1 MAPLKRNG
9 AAYDSKRIKVS
20 FMLRKLLF
28 YCLSVAI
35 LATFACLAR
44 QGELKMPSDALRA
57 DVAAEPDAAS
67 ESVAFLTDYDEAA
80 EKAARDNKPILLFF
94 MTKNCKFSAAML
106 RNAFADVQ
114 VEKLAKEFV
123 CVQID
128 MNEEKNGAICDA
140 YNVAVSPTVQFV
152 TAQGAPL
159 QRLASVQSGER
170 LAAQMQIALTSVA
183 WRDAR
188 GEEEKALL
196 R

>member
-1 MAPLKRNG
+1 MKRNG

-80 EKAARDNKPILLFF
+80 EKAARDNKPILLF
-94 MTKNCKFSAAML
+94 CS
-106 RNAFADVQ
+106 
-114 VEKLAKEFV
+114 
-123 CVQID
+123 
-128 MNEEKNGAICDA
+128 
-140 YNVAVSPTVQFV
+140 S
-152 TAQGAPL
+152 
-159 QRLASVQSGER
+159 
-170 LAAQMQIALTSVA
+170 
-183 WRDAR
+183 
-188 GEEEKALL
+188 
-196 R
+196 

>member
-1 MAPLKRNG
+1 MAAITKRGNTFQISVSMG
-9 AAYDSKRIKVS
+9 YDTDGKKI
-20 FMLRKLLF
+20 RKTT
-28 YCLSVAI
+28 
-35 LATFACLAR
+35 TFKPPAN
-44 QGELKMPSDALRA
+44 
-57 DVAAEPDAAS
+57 
-67 ESVAFLTDYDEAA
+67 TT
-80 EKAARDNKPILLFF
+80 EKKA
-94 MTKNCKFSAAML
+94 
-106 RNAFADVQ
+106 
-114 VEKLAKEFV
+114 EKLAKEFV